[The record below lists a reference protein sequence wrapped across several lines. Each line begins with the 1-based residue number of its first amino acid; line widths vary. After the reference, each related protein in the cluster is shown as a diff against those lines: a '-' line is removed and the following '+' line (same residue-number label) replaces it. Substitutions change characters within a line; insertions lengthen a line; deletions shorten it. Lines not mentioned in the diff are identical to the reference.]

1 MVVEGS
7 KEVLLVDVTE
17 LVEFALLLEVVVDA
31 VVLELLRVHVVLVV
45 VEEVCDVELEVE
57 VKVDTL
63 GMGTWHQPFQTDRKD
78 KISMYI
84 FIYTYDLSFAGLPF
98 MPTIVRTC
106 DGSVLCLDKGT
117 SSTSKGHPEKC
128 KH

>member
-1 MVVEGS
+1 M
-7 KEVLLVDVTE
+7 LLVDVTE
-17 LVEFALLLEVVVDA
+17 LVEFALLLEVVVVA

-78 KISMYI
+78 EIYIYIHMIS
-84 FIYTYDLSFAGLPF
+84 LLRGCLF

-106 DGSVLCLDKGT
+106 DGSVLCLDRGT

>member
-1 MVVEGS
+1 M
-7 KEVLLVDVTE
+7 LLVDVTE

-63 GMGTWHQPFQTDRKD
+63 GMGTWHQPFQTEY
-78 KISMYI
+78 MYI

-98 MPTIVRTC
+98 MPTICRTC
-106 DGSVLCLDKGT
+106 DGSALCSGT

>member
-1 MVVEGS
+1 M
-7 KEVLLVDVTE
+7 LLVDVTE

-78 KISMYI
+78 EIYKYIYIQYIHMIS
-84 FIYTYDLSFAGLPF
+84 LLRGCLF

-106 DGSVLCLDKGT
+106 DGSVFCLDGGT